1 MKFSFDDDRRGA
13 IPYGNLISKSLSL
26 NFIKVSKSFIRFGLF
41 QRQVLLFFGLFLI
54 LNQCTLERSQ
64 VSAVSG
70 TIDLSSWNF
79 EKYGPVALQGDWIFR
94 WKEFIDNPEVN
105 SEKNRLMPVPKAWTR
120 IREPHGENYPGT
132 GIATYF
138 LKVILPKESDS
149 ANLAILAE
157 TSETAYE
164 VWVDGVKIGA
174 QGVLGKTSDTSTPE
188 WNVKILPFQI
198 QKKEFQIRIP
208 ISNFYHAR
216 GGLTARLILGNEDQI
231 IRLREKRLTVDVF
244 LLGFLIAMALY
255 HFTLYFLRKK
265 DAALLYFGVLC
276 FVFCFREISTEQ
288 NLIQVIFPGVSYL
301 VHMRIV
307 YLSFYLIPPITSA
320 FLRALFP
327 EELKKEIHYIIV
339 FIAVIFSLIVVS
351 QDPVLFT
358 GTIEYYYVFTFLC
371 FAVGFYVLA
380 LALIRKK
387 TGAIAILIGIFA
399 VFLAYS
405 QDVFYN
411 KRIIPTFILAPFGL
425 VALIFSEAYLLAKRY
440 SLAFNAMED
449 VSESLKKVN
458 SSYRLFVPKEL
469 LRILN
474 KHDILDIKL
483 GDIAE
488 EEMSLLYNEVRTFS
502 DSSEKMTGKEN
513 FEFINSFLGQVGP
526 AIRERDGFID
536 KYFGEAF
543 LALFPPEP
551 ERALESAVEIQR
563 ILREFNRERI
573 ANGKDPIRSGSG
585 IHTGPILL
593 GTIGEA
599 ERMESTVISSSVNV
613 ASKIGQLSRMYESS
627 LLITDSTLFRLTNS
641 SEYFYRVVDRI
652 QIRDQRSVYT
662 VLEVFNGFPEN
673 LIDSYM
679 NTREEF
685 EHGILLFREKHFE
698 EACVIFNRI
707 LEKNRADQA
716 ARVYLE
722 KSVHN
727 CRFGVP
733 ENWQG
738 VTLLGD

>member
-1 MKFSFDDDRRGA
+1 MTFHSFFQRRVFV
-13 IPYGNLISKSLSL
+13 LL
-26 NFIKVSKSFIRFGLF
+26 GLF
-41 QRQVLLFFGLFLI
+41 FVL
-54 LNQCTLERSQ
+54 NHCALESERPHI
-64 VSAVSG
+64 SASSG
-70 TIDLSSWNF
+70 AIDLSSWDF
-79 EKYGPVALQGDWIFR
+79 EEYGPVALQGDWTFR
-94 WKEFIDNPEVN
+94 WNEFAENPDIEP
-105 SEKNRLMPVPKAWTR
+105 EKNRIMPVPKAWTR
-120 IREPHGENYPGT
+120 IQDSDGKNYPGT

-138 LKVILPKESDS
+138 LKVILPENKKPVG
-149 ANLAILAE
+149 LAILAE

-164 VWVDGVKIGA
+164 VWIDGNKIGA
-174 QGVLGKTSDTSTPE
+174 HGVPGKTADASTPE

-198 QKKEFQIRIP
+198 QKKEFLIRIP

-231 IRLREKRLTVDVF
+231 IRLREKRMTVDVF
-244 LLGFLIAMALY
+244 LLGFLVAMALY

-265 DAALLYFGVLC
+265 DVALLYFGTLC
-276 FVFCFREISTEQ
+276 FVFCFREITTGQ
-288 NLIQVIFPGVSYL
+288 NLIQVIFPGVSYHL
-301 VHMRIV
+301 HMRIV
-307 YLSFYLIPPITSA
+307 YLSFYLIPPITTA

-327 EELKKEIHYIIV
+327 DEMRKELHYAIV
-339 FIAVIFSLIVVS
+339 FIASIFSLVVLS

-371 FAVGFYVLA
+371 FALGFFVLM

-387 TGAIAILIGIFA
+387 PGAIAIMIGMSAI
-399 VFLAYS
+399 FLAYS
-405 QDVFYN
+405 QDIFYN

-425 VALIFSEAYLLAKRY
+425 IALIFSEAFLLAKRY
-440 SLAFNAMED
+440 SLAFDAVED
-449 VSESLKKVN
+449 MSESLKKVN
-458 SSYRLFVPKEL
+458 SSYGLFVPREL
-469 LRILN
+469 LKILN

-488 EEMSLLYNEVRTFS
+488 EEMSLLYNEIRTFS
-502 DSSEKMTGKEN
+502 EFAEQMDGKEN
-513 FEFINSFLGQVGP
+513 FEFINSFLGKVGP

-551 ERALESAVEIQR
+551 EKALESAVEIQR

-573 ANGKDPIRSGSG
+573 AKGKDPVRSGSG

-599 ERMESTVISSSVNV
+599 ERMESTVISSSVSV
-613 ASKIGQLSRMYESS
+613 ASKIGQLSKMYDSS

-641 SEYFYRVVDRI
+641 SKYYYRVVDRV
-652 QIRDQRSVYT
+652 QIREQRSVYT
-662 VLEVFNGFPEN
+662 VLEVFNGLPET

-685 EHGILLFREKHFE
+685 ERGILLFREKHFE
-698 EACVIFNRI
+698 EACVVFNRI

>member
-1 MKFSFDDDRRGA
+1 MISF
-13 IPYGNLISKSLSL
+13 NLIRSRV
-26 NFIKVSKSFIRFGLF
+26 F
-41 QRQVLLFFGLFLI
+41 VLLLFCFLF
-54 LNQCTLERSQ
+54 NRCGAESERPF
-64 VSAVSG
+64 VSASSG
-70 TIDLSSWNF
+70 VIDLSSWDF
-79 EKYGPVALQGDWIFR
+79 EEYGPVSLQGDWTFR
-94 WKEFIDNPEVN
+94 WNEFAERSEVEP
-105 SEKNRLMPVPKAWTR
+105 EKNRIMPVPKAWTR
-120 IREPHGENYPGT
+120 IKDADGKNYPGT

-138 LKVILPKESDS
+138 LKVILPENYPIGS
-149 ANLAILAE
+149 LAILAE

-164 VWVDGVKIGA
+164 VWIDSAKIGA
-174 QGVLGKTSDTSTPE
+174 HGVLGKTADTSTPE
-188 WNVKILPFQI
+188 WNVKILPFQV

-208 ISNFYHAR
+208 ISNYYHAR
-216 GGLTARLILGNEDQI
+216 GGLTARLILGKEDQI
-231 IRLREKRLTVDVF
+231 IRLRERRLTVDVF
-244 LLGFLIAMALY
+244 VLGFLIAMALY

-276 FVFCFREISTEQ
+276 FVFCFREITTGQ
-288 NLIQVIFPGVSYL
+288 NLIQVLFPGFSYL
-301 VHMRIV
+301 LHMRIV
-307 YLSFYLIPPITSA
+307 YLSFYLIPPITTA

-327 EELKKEIHYIIV
+327 DEMRKEIHYGIV
-339 FIAVIFSLIVVS
+339 FVASIFSLIVVS

-371 FAVGFYVLA
+371 FAVGFYVLV
-380 LALIRKK
+380 LALFRKRP
-387 TGAIAILIGIFA
+387 GAIAILIGMSAI
-399 VFLAYS
+399 FLAYS
-405 QDVFYN
+405 QDIFYN

-425 VALIFSEAYLLAKRY
+425 IALIFSEAFLLAKRY
-440 SLAFNAMED
+440 SLAFDAVED
-449 VSESLKKVN
+449 MSESLKKVN
-458 SSYRLFVPKEL
+458 SSYGLFVPREL
-469 LRILN
+469 LKILN
-474 KHDILDIKL
+474 KHDIFDIKL

-488 EEMSLLYNEVRTFS
+488 EEMSLLYNEIRTFS
-502 DSSEKMTGKEN
+502 DFSEKMSGKEN
-513 FEFINSFLGQVGP
+513 FEFINSFLGKVGP

-536 KYFGEAF
+536 KYFGEGF

-551 ERALESAVEIQR
+551 EKALESAVEIQR

-573 ANGKDPIRSGSG
+573 ANGKDPVRSGSG

-599 ERMESTVISSSVNV
+599 ERMESTVISPSVNV
-613 ASKIGQLSRMYESS
+613 VSKIGQLSRMYDSS

-641 SEYFYRVVDRI
+641 SKYYYRVLDRI

-662 VLEVFNGFPEN
+662 VLEVFNGLPES

-685 EHGILLFREKHFE
+685 ERGILLFREKHFE
-698 EACVIFNRI
+698 EACVVFNRI

>member
-1 MKFSFDDDRRGA
+1 M
-13 IPYGNLISKSLSL
+13 
-26 NFIKVSKSFIRFGLF
+26 IRFNFF
-41 QRQVLLFFGLFLI
+41 QGQILFLLGI
-54 LNQCTLERSQ
+54 FFVFNHCTQDPEPPHIF
-64 VSAVSG
+64 ATSG
-70 TIDLSSWNF
+70 VIDLTSWNF
-79 EKYGPVALQGDWIFR
+79 EKHGPVALQGDWIFR
-94 WKEFIDNPEVN
+94 WKEFIENPKID
-105 SEKNRLMPVPKAWTR
+105 SEKNRIIPVPKAWTR
-120 IREPHGENYPGT
+120 IQEPDGKNYPGT

-138 LKVILPKESDS
+138 LKVILPENLSS
-149 ANLAILAE
+149 NNLAILAE

-164 VWVDGVKIGA
+164 VWIDDNKIGA
-174 QGVLGKTSDTSTPE
+174 QGIPGKTADTSTPE

-198 QKKEFQIRIP
+198 DKKEFQIRIP
-208 ISNFYHAR
+208 LSNFYHAR
-216 GGLTARLILGNEDQI
+216 GGLTARLVLGDEDQI
-231 IRLREKRLTVDVF
+231 IRLRERRMTMDVF
-244 LLGFLIAMALY
+244 LLGFLVAMALY

-265 DAALLYFGVLC
+265 DAALLYFGTIC
-276 FVFCFREISTEQ
+276 FVFCFREISTGQ
-288 NLIQVIFPGVSYL
+288 NLIQVVFPGISYN

-307 YLSFYLIPPITSA
+307 YLSFYLLTPITAA

-327 EELKKEIHYIIV
+327 EELKKEVYYGIV
-339 FIAVIFSLIVVS
+339 FISSIFSLIVVS

-358 GTIEYYYVFTFLC
+358 ATIELYYLFTFFC
-371 FAVGFYVLA
+371 FAVGFYVLIF
-380 LALIRKK
+380 ALIRKK
-387 TGAIAILIGIFA
+387 PGAIAILVGMLA
-399 VFLAYS
+399 VFLSYS
-405 QDVFYN
+405 QDIFYT

-425 VALIFSEAYLLAKRY
+425 IALIFSEAYLLAKRY
-440 SLAFNAMED
+440 SLAFNAVED
-449 VSESLKKVN
+449 MSESLKKIN
-458 SSYRLFVPKEL
+458 SSYKLFVPKEL
-469 LRILN
+469 LKILN

-488 EEMSLLYNEVRTFS
+488 EEMSLLYNEIRTFS
-502 DSSEKMTGKEN
+502 DFSEKITGKEN
-513 FEFINSFLGQVGP
+513 FEFINSFLGKVGP
-526 AIRERDGFID
+526 VIRKRDGFID

-551 ERALESAVEIQR
+551 EKALESAIEIQR

-593 GTIGEA
+593 GTIGET

-613 ASKIGQLSRMYESS
+613 ASKIVQLSRTYESS

-652 QIRDQRSVYT
+652 QIRDQRSIYT
-662 VLEVFNGFPEN
+662 ILEVLNGLPEN

-679 NTREEF
+679 KTREEF

-698 EACVIFNRI
+698 EACLIFNRI
-707 LEKNRADQA
+707 LEKNRVDQA
-716 ARVYLE
+716 ARIYLE

-738 VTLLGD
+738 ITLLED

>member
-1 MKFSFDDDRRGA
+1 MDSRSF
-13 IPYGNLISKSLSL
+13 
-26 NFIKVSKSFIRFGLF
+26 F
-41 QRQVLLFFGLFLI
+41 QKRILVFLGLLFVF
-54 LNQCTLERSQ
+54 NHCAPESERPHI
-64 VSAVSG
+64 SASSG
-70 TIDLSSWNF
+70 VIDLSSWNF
-79 EKYGPVALQGDWIFR
+79 EEYGPVSLQGDWTFR
-94 WKEFIDNPEVN
+94 WKEFAESPNVEP
-105 SEKNRLMPVPKAWTR
+105 EKNRIMPVPKAWTR
-120 IREPHGENYPGT
+120 IQEPDGKNYPGT

-138 LKVILPKESDS
+138 LKVILPENQKPTS
-149 ANLAILAE
+149 LAILAE

-164 VWVDGVKIGA
+164 VWIDGNKIGA
-174 QGVLGKTSDTSTPE
+174 HGVPGETADSSVPE

-198 QKKEFQIRIP
+198 QKKEFLIRIP

-231 IRLREKRLTVDVF
+231 IRLREKRMTVDVF
-244 LLGFLIAMALY
+244 LLGFLVAMALY

-265 DAALLYFGVLC
+265 DVALLYFGTLC
-276 FVFCFREISTEQ
+276 FVFCFREISTGQ

-307 YLSFYLIPPITSA
+307 YLSFYLIPPITTA

-327 EELKKEIHYIIV
+327 DEMRKELHYAIV
-339 FIAVIFSLIVVS
+339 FVASIFSLVVVS
-351 QDPVLFT
+351 QDPVFFT
-358 GTIEYYYVFTFLC
+358 GTIEYYYVFTFIC
-371 FAVGFYVLA
+371 FAVGFFVLL

-387 TGAIAILIGIFA
+387 PGAIAIMIGMSAI
-399 VFLAYS
+399 FLAYS
-405 QDVFYN
+405 QDIFYN

-425 VALIFSEAYLLAKRY
+425 IALIFSEAFLLAKRY
-440 SLAFNAMED
+440 SLAFDAVED
-449 VSESLKKVN
+449 MSESLRKVN
-458 SSYRLFVPKEL
+458 SSYGLFVPREL
-469 LRILN
+469 LKILN

-488 EEMSLLYNEVRTFS
+488 EEMSLLYNEIRTFS
-502 DSSEKMTGKEN
+502 EFAEQMNGKEN
-513 FEFINSFLGQVGP
+513 FEFINSFLGKVGP

-551 ERALESAVEIQR
+551 EKALESAVEIQR

-573 ANGKDPIRSGSG
+573 ANGKDPVRSGSG

-613 ASKIGQLSRMYESS
+613 ASKIGQLSRMYDSS

-641 SEYFYRVVDRI
+641 SKYYYRVVDRI
-652 QIRDQRSVYT
+652 QIRDQKSIYT
-662 VLEVFNGFPEN
+662 VLEVFNGLPET

-685 EHGILLFREKHFE
+685 ERGILLFREKHFE
-698 EACVIFNRI
+698 EACVVFNRI

>member
-1 MKFSFDDDRRGA
+1 MTSESFFQRRVFV
-13 IPYGNLISKSLSL
+13 LL
-26 NFIKVSKSFIRFGLF
+26 GLF
-41 QRQVLLFFGLFLI
+41 FVL
-54 LNQCTLERSQ
+54 NHCASESERPHI
-64 VSAVSG
+64 SASSG
-70 TIDLSSWNF
+70 MIDLSSWNF
-79 EKYGPVALQGDWIFR
+79 EEYGPVALQGDWTFR
-94 WKEFIDNPEVN
+94 WQEFVESPDIEP
-105 SEKNRLMPVPKAWTR
+105 EKNRIMPVPKAWTR
-120 IREPHGENYPGT
+120 IQESEGKNYPGT

-138 LKVILPKESDS
+138 LKVILPENKKPQS
-149 ANLAILAE
+149 LAILAE

-164 VWVDGVKIGA
+164 VWIDGNKIGA
-174 QGVLGKTSDTSTPE
+174 HGAPGKTADTSTPE

-198 QKKEFQIRIP
+198 QKKEFLIRIP

-231 IRLREKRLTVDVF
+231 IRLREKRMTVDVF
-244 LLGFLIAMALY
+244 LLGFLVAMALY

-265 DAALLYFGVLC
+265 DAALLYFGTLC
-276 FVFCFREISTEQ
+276 FVFCFREISTGQ
-288 NLIQVIFPGVSYL
+288 NLIQVIFPDVSYH

-307 YLSFYLIPPITSA
+307 YLSFYLIPPITTA

-327 EELKKEIHYIIV
+327 DEMRKELHYAVV
-339 FIAVIFSLIVVS
+339 FIASIFSLVVVS

-371 FAVGFYVLA
+371 FAVGFFVLM

-387 TGAIAILIGIFA
+387 PGAIAIMIGMSAI
-399 VFLAYS
+399 FLAYS
-405 QDVFYN
+405 QDIFYN

-425 VALIFSEAYLLAKRY
+425 IALIFSEAFLLAKRY
-440 SLAFNAMED
+440 SLAFDAVED
-449 VSESLKKVN
+449 MSESLKKVN
-458 SSYRLFVPKEL
+458 SSYGLFVPREL
-469 LRILN
+469 LKILN

-488 EEMSLLYNEVRTFS
+488 EEMSLLYNEIRTFS
-502 DSSEKMTGKEN
+502 EFAEQMDGKEN
-513 FEFINSFLGQVGP
+513 FEFINSFLGKVGP
-526 AIRERDGFID
+526 TIRERDGFID

-551 ERALESAVEIQR
+551 EKALESAVEIQR

-573 ANGKDPIRSGSG
+573 AKGKDPVRSGSG

-613 ASKIGQLSRMYESS
+613 AFKIGQLSRMYDSS

-641 SEYFYRVVDRI
+641 SKYYYRVVDRV

-662 VLEVFNGFPEN
+662 VLEVFNGLSES

-685 EHGILLFREKHFE
+685 ERGILLFREKHFE
-698 EACVIFNRI
+698 EACVVFNRI

-738 VTLLGD
+738 VTVLGD

>member
-1 MKFSFDDDRRGA
+1 M
-13 IPYGNLISKSLSL
+13 
-26 NFIKVSKSFIRFGLF
+26 IRFNFF
-41 QRQVLLFFGLFLI
+41 QRQILFLLGI
-54 LNQCTLERSQ
+54 FFVFNHCTQDSEPPH
-64 VSAVSG
+64 VSAISG
-70 TIDLSSWNF
+70 VIDLTSWNF
-79 EKYGPVALQGDWIFR
+79 EQHGPVALQGDWIFR
-94 WKEFIDNPEVN
+94 WKEFIKNPKID
-105 SEKNRLMPVPKAWTR
+105 SEKNRTMPVPKAWTR
-120 IREPHGENYPGT
+120 IQEPDGKNYPGT

-138 LKVILPKESDS
+138 LKVILPENLSS
-149 ANLAILAE
+149 NNLAILAE

-164 VWVDGVKIGA
+164 VWIDDNKIGT
-174 QGVLGKTSDTSTPE
+174 QGVPGETADTSTPE

-198 QKKEFQIRIP
+198 DKKEFQIRIP
-208 ISNFYHAR
+208 LSNFYHAR
-216 GGLTARLILGNEDQI
+216 GGLTARLILGDEDQI
-231 IRLREKRLTVDVF
+231 IRLRERRMTMDVF
-244 LLGFLIAMALY
+244 LLGFLVAMALY

-265 DAALLYFGVLC
+265 DVALLYFGTIC
-276 FVFCFREISTEQ
+276 FVFCFREISTGQ
-288 NLIQVIFPGVSYL
+288 NLIQVVFPGISYN

-307 YLSFYLIPPITSA
+307 YLSFYLLTPITAA

-327 EELKKEIHYIIV
+327 EELKKEIYYGIV
-339 FIAVIFSLIVVS
+339 FISSIFSLIVVS

-358 GTIEYYYVFTFLC
+358 ETIELYYLFTFFC
-371 FAVGFYVLA
+371 FAVGFYVLT

-387 TGAIAILIGIFA
+387 PGAIAILVGMLA
-399 VFLAYS
+399 VFLSYS
-405 QDVFYN
+405 QDIFYT

-425 VALIFSEAYLLAKRY
+425 IALIFSEAYLLAKRY
-440 SLAFNAMED
+440 SIAFNAVED
-449 VSESLKKVN
+449 MSESLKKIN

-469 LRILN
+469 LKILN

-488 EEMSLLYNEVRTFS
+488 EEMSLLYNEIRTFS
-502 DSSEKMTGKEN
+502 DISEKITGKEN
-513 FEFINSFLGQVGP
+513 FEFINSFLGKVGP
-526 AIRERDGFID
+526 VIRERDGFID

-551 ERALESAVEIQR
+551 EKALESAIEIQR

-593 GTIGEA
+593 GTIGET

-613 ASKIGQLSRMYESS
+613 ASKIVQLSRTYESS

-652 QIRDQRSVYT
+652 QIRDQRSIYT
-662 VLEVFNGFPEN
+662 VLEVLNGLPEN

-679 NTREEF
+679 KTREEF

-698 EACVIFNRI
+698 EACLVFNRI
-707 LEKNRADQA
+707 LEKNRVDQA

-738 VTLLGD
+738 ITLLED

>member
-1 MKFSFDDDRRGA
+1 MVRF
-13 IPYGNLISKSLSL
+13 
-26 NFIKVSKSFIRFGLF
+26 NFF
-41 QRQVLLFFGLFLI
+41 QGQILFLLGI
-54 LNQCTLERSQ
+54 FFVFNHCTQDSEPPH
-64 VSAVSG
+64 VSAISG
-70 TIDLSSWNF
+70 VIDLTSWNF
-79 EKYGPVALQGDWIFR
+79 EQHGPVALQGDWIFR
-94 WKEFIDNPEVN
+94 WKEFIKNPKID
-105 SEKNRLMPVPKAWTR
+105 SEKNRIMPVPKAWTR
-120 IREPHGENYPGT
+120 IQEPNGKNYPGT

-138 LKVILPKESDS
+138 LKVILPENLSS
-149 ANLAILAE
+149 NNLAILAE

-164 VWVDGVKIGA
+164 VWIDDNKIGA
-174 QGVLGKTSDTSTPE
+174 QGVPGETADTSTPE

-198 QKKEFQIRIP
+198 NKKEFQIRIP
-208 ISNFYHAR
+208 LSNFYHAR

-231 IRLREKRLTVDVF
+231 IRLRERRMTMDVF
-244 LLGFLIAMALY
+244 LLGFLVAMALY

-265 DAALLYFGVLC
+265 DAALSYFGTIC
-276 FVFCFREISTEQ
+276 FVFCFREISTGQ
-288 NLIQVIFPGVSYL
+288 NLIQVIIPDISYN

-307 YLSFYLIPPITSA
+307 YLSFYLLTPITAA

-327 EELKKEIHYIIV
+327 EELKKEIYYGIV
-339 FIAVIFSLIVVS
+339 FISSIFSLIVIS

-358 GTIEYYYVFTFLC
+358 ATIELYYLFTFFC
-371 FAVGFYVLA
+371 FAIGFYVLM

-387 TGAIAILIGIFA
+387 PGAIAILVGMLGIF
-399 VFLAYS
+399 LSYS
-405 QDVFYN
+405 QDIFYT

-425 VALIFSEAYLLAKRY
+425 IALIFSEAYLLAKRY
-440 SLAFNAMED
+440 SLAFNAVED
-449 VSESLKKVN
+449 MSESLKKIN

-469 LRILN
+469 LKILN

-488 EEMSLLYNEVRTFS
+488 EEMSLLYNEIRTFS
-502 DSSEKMTGKEN
+502 DFSEKITGKEN
-513 FEFINSFLGQVGP
+513 FEFINSFLGKVGP

-551 ERALESAVEIQR
+551 EKALESAIEIQR

-593 GTIGEA
+593 GTIGET

-613 ASKIGQLSRMYESS
+613 ASKIVQLSRTYESS

-652 QIRDQRSVYT
+652 QIRDQRSIYT
-662 VLEVFNGFPEN
+662 VLEVLNGLPEN

-679 NTREEF
+679 KTREEF

-698 EACVIFNRI
+698 EACLIFNRI
-707 LEKNRADQA
+707 LEKNRVDQA

-738 VTLLGD
+738 ITLLED

>member
-1 MKFSFDDDRRGA
+1 MIFLTS
-13 IPYGNLISKSLSL
+13 
-26 NFIKVSKSFIRFGLF
+26 F
-41 QRQVLLFFGLFLI
+41 QRRILFFFGLFFVF
-54 LNQCTLERSQ
+54 NQCALESERPRI
-64 VSAVSG
+64 SAVSG
-70 TIDLSSWNF
+70 VIDLSSWNL
-79 EKYGPVALQGDWIFR
+79 EVYGPVALQGDWNFR
-94 WKEFIDNPEVN
+94 WNEFTENPNID
-105 SEKNRLMPVPKAWTR
+105 SEKNRTIPVPKAWTR
-120 IREPHGENYPGT
+120 IQESDGKNYPGT

-138 LKVILPKESDS
+138 LKVILPEDQSS
-149 ANLAILAE
+149 ASLAILAE

-164 VWVDGVKIGA
+164 VWIDGTKIGS
-174 QGVLGKTSDTSTPE
+174 QGIPGKTQETSTPE
-188 WNVKILPFQI
+188 WNVKILPFRV

-208 ISNFYHAR
+208 LSNFYHAR

-231 IRLREKRLTVDVF
+231 IRLREKRMTVDVF

-265 DAALLYFGVLC
+265 DLALLYFGILC
-276 FVFCFREISTEQ
+276 FVFCFREISTGQ
-288 NLIQVIFPGVSYL
+288 NLIHVIFPGVSYIA
-301 VHMRIV
+301 HMRIV
-307 YLSFYLIPPITSA
+307 YLSFYLIPPITTA

-327 EELKKEIHYIIV
+327 EEIKKEIYYAIV
-339 FIAVIFSLIVVS
+339 FIASIFSLIVVS
-351 QDPVLFT
+351 QDPVFFT
-358 GTIEYYYVFTFLC
+358 GTIESYYVFTFLC
-371 FAVGFYVLA
+371 FAIGFYALA

-387 TGAIAILIGIFA
+387 PGAIAILIGMSA

-425 VALIFSEAYLLAKRY
+425 IALIFSEAFLLAKRY
-440 SLAFNAMED
+440 SLAFDAVQDM
-449 VSESLKKVN
+449 SESLKKVN

-469 LRILN
+469 LKILN

-483 GDIAE
+483 GDIVE
-488 EEMSLLYNEVRTFS
+488 EEMSLLYNEIRTFS
-502 DSSEKMTGKEN
+502 DHSEKMTGKEN
-513 FEFINSFLGQVGP
+513 FEFINSFLGKVGP
-526 AIRERDGFID
+526 VIRERDGFID

-543 LALFPPEP
+543 LALFPPQP
-551 ERALESAVEIQR
+551 EKALESAVEIQR

-573 ANGKDPIRSGSG
+573 ANGKDPVRSGSG

-599 ERMESTVISSSVNV
+599 ERMESTVISPSVNV
-613 ASKIGQLSRMYESS
+613 ASKIGQLSRMYDSS

-641 SEYFYRVVDRI
+641 SGYFYRVVDRI
-652 QIRDQRSVYT
+652 QIRDQRSIYT
-662 VLEVFNGFPEN
+662 VLEVFNGLPEN
-673 LIDSYM
+673 LINSYM

-685 EHGILLFREKHFE
+685 ERGILLFREKHFE
-698 EACVIFNRI
+698 EACVVFNRI

-738 VTLLGD
+738 ITLLGD